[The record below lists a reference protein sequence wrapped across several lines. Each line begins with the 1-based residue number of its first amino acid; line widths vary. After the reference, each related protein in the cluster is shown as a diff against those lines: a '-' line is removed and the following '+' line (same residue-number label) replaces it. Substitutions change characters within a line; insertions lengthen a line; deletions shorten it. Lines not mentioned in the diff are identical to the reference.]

1 LTATASYSGN
11 SPDGVPFFHRP
22 SAILP
27 MARLLI
33 IDDEASIREAL
44 SQLFEY
50 EGHEV
55 LAASTGRA
63 GLKLAAEET
72 PDVVFLDV
80 KMPEMDGLE
89 VLERLRAQL
98 PTCQVVMISGH
109 GTIDTAL
116 EATRHGAYDFLEKPL
131 DTNRLLVT
139 LRNALSIRGLADS
152 VAQLRSDVEARY
164 AIVGE
169 SPKIRQVLERVERVA
184 STDARVLITG
194 ENGTGKELVARA
206 IHRLSRRAGKP
217 FVEVNCAAIPSELI
231 ESELFGHMKGS
242 FTGAVQDR
250 AGKFE
255 QAHEGSL
262 FLDEVGD
269 MSLAAQAKVLRVLE
283 EDRVTRVG
291 GQKARAID
299 VRIVSATNKNPR
311 TEIEAGHFREDLFY
325 RLNVVPIHVPPLR
338 ERREDIPL
346 LVSHFVAMMSS
357 RDGLPTRGFTE
368 DAIAML
374 RDLDW
379 PGNVRELRN
388 TVERLLIL
396 APDDRITRADV
407 ELLAIG
413 RREAASDGE
422 GILLGA
428 ETFADFK
435 DQSERVFLLHKLR
448 DLDWNVSEVARVLD
462 MPRSNLYKKMEK
474 LGLRRDE

>member
-1 LTATASYSGN
+1 
-11 SPDGVPFFHRP
+11 
-22 SAILP
+22 
-27 MARLLI
+27 
-33 IDDEASIREAL
+33 
-44 SQLFEY
+44 
-50 EGHEV
+50 
-55 LAASTGRA
+55 
-63 GLKLAAEET
+63 
-72 PDVVFLDV
+72 
-80 KMPEMDGLE
+80 MPEMDGLE
-89 VLERLRAQL
+89 VLERLRSQH

-139 LRNALSIRGLADS
+139 LRNALSVRGLADS
-152 VAQLRSDVEARY
+152 VAQLRSDAEARY

-169 SPKIRQVLERVERVA
+169 SPRIRQVLERVERVA
-184 STDARVLITG
+184 GTDARVLITG

-206 IHRLSRRAGKP
+206 IHRLSRRSSKP

-255 QAHEGSL
+255 QAHEGTL

-291 GQKARAID
+291 GQKARTID
-299 VRIVSATNKNPR
+299 VRIVSATNKDPR
-311 TEIEAGHFREDLFY
+311 AEIDAGHFREDLFY

-346 LVSHFVAMMSS
+346 LVNHFVGLMSL
-357 RDGLPTRGFTE
+357 RDGLPTRGFTD
-368 DAIAML
+368 DAIAL
-374 RDLDW
+374 LHDLDW

-396 APDDRITRADV
+396 APNDRISRGDV
-407 ELLAIG
+407 EHLTIG
-413 RREAASDGE
+413 RTEVASPSDE
-422 GILLGA
+422 DLLGA
-428 ETFADFK
+428 GTFADFK
-435 DQSERVFLLHKLR
+435 DQSERAFLLHKLR
-448 DLDWNVSEVARVLD
+448 ELDWNVSEVARVLD
-462 MPRSNLYKKMEK
+462 MPRSNLYKKIEK
-474 LGLRRDE
+474 FGLRREG